1 MIEERVA
8 LEREYHQKFAKDLF
22 NYTWQLLDKPER
34 SRDEDDRMIHAAHA
48 SRFHWGEVGTPVNWA
63 RGEWQISRVYTVLKR
78 PEPALYHAQRCLD
91 LCQVNHIGDFD
102 VAYAYEALAR
112 AYAIGG
118 KQNDV
123 ETYMQLARE
132 AGEQIAEQD
141 DKELFERDL
150 ATLPGYGERI

>member
-48 SRFHWGEVGTPVNWA
+48 SRFHWGEVGSPVNWA